1 MITAEERKIYHQ
13 MLDRYLDERD
23 SSFRPDEMKLV
34 QYAQACMEWQGNVIK
49 MRTVRHL
56 MLVRI
61 EKMEEIR

>member
-13 MLDRYLDERD
+13 MLDRYLDEREH
-23 SSFRPDEMKLV
+23 SFRPDEMKLV
-34 QYAQACMEWQGNVIK
+34 QYAQAGMEWQGNVIK
-49 MRTVRHL
+49 TRTVRHL